1 MVYSERHPSA
11 AGTVPF
17 DTISMLFNALPIHGW
32 PSGSSIDSKE
42 AVSFAK
48 HHDINCM
55 VTAYPLMEANKA
67 LADTM
72 AGKARFRAVLTM

>member
-1 MVYSERHPSA
+1 
-11 AGTVPF
+11 
-17 DTISMLFNALPIHGW
+17 MLFNALSIYGW

-55 VTAYPLMEANKA
+55 VTAYPLLEANKA

-72 AGKARFRAVLTM
+72 AGKARFRAVLKMQDKGQKET